1 MLRNFTWI
9 IPRRLAGMALPTG
22 ALRGRS
28 GAAAD
33 PALAQKA
40 VPALAQDLTRLK
52 ELGVRTVVSL
62 TREPLHEGTLD
73 HCGIHGLHIPV
84 EDMTAPSPE
93 QIRRAVEYIDEHIDQ
108 GGVVVHCMA
117 GIGRTG
123 TVLAGYLVWR
133 GSTPEDAI
141 AEIRNSRPGSV
152 ETFDQESSIF
162 RLAES
167 MAGHK
172 A

>member
-1 MLRNFTWI
+1 MLRNFTWV
-9 IPRRLAGMALPTG
+9 IPRRLAGMALPTSAYRTRAG
-22 ALRGRS
+22 GLTDQALERDLMS
-28 GAAAD
+28 
-33 PALAQKA
+33 LKA
-40 VPALAQDLTRLK
+40 
-52 ELGVRTVVSL
+52 LGVHAVLSL
-62 TREPLHEGTLD
+62 TRESLHEETLD
-73 HCGIHGLHIPV
+73 RCGFRRLHLPV

-93 QIRRAVEYIDEHIDQ
+93 QIRRAAVYIDEHIEE

-133 GSTPEDAI
+133 GSTPEAAI
-141 AEIRNSRPGSV
+141 EEIRASRPGSV

-162 RLAES
+162 RFAES
-167 MAGHK
+167 MAEHD

>member
-1 MLRNFTWI
+1 MLRNFSWI
-9 IPRRLAGMALPTG
+9 IPRRLAGMALPTT
-22 ALRGRS
+22 ALRGRA
-28 GAAAD
+28 GTATD
-33 PALAQKA
+33 PELAR
-40 VPALAQDLTRLK
+40 DLTRLT

-62 TREPLHEGTLD
+62 TREPLHRGTLD
-73 HCGIHGLHIPV
+73 HCGIHSLHIPV
-84 EDMTAPSPE
+84 EDMTAPTPE
-93 QIRRAVEYIDEHIDQ
+93 QIHRAVRYIDEQIAQD
-108 GGVVVHCMA
+108 GVVVHCLA

-133 GSTPEDAI
+133 GSTPEAAI

-162 RLAES
+162 RFAES

>member
-1 MLRNFTWI
+1 MLRNFTWV

-22 ALRGRS
+22 AHRS
-28 GAAAD
+28 RAGGTAD
-33 PALAQKA
+33 PALE
-40 VPALAQDLTRLK
+40 QDLMRLK
-52 ELGVRTVVSL
+52 ELGVSTVVSL
-62 TREPLHEGTLD
+62 TREPLHGATLD
-73 HCGIHGLHIPV
+73 HCGFRSLHIPV
-84 EDMTAPSPE
+84 EDMTAPTPE
-93 QIRRAVEYIDEHIDQ
+93 QIHRAVRYIDEHIEH

-141 AEIRNSRPGSV
+141 AEIRNTRPGSV

-162 RLAES
+162 RFAES

>member
-9 IPRRLAGMALPTG
+9 IPRRLAGMALPTSV
-22 ALRGRS
+22 LRRCAGDS
-28 GAAAD
+28 AD
-33 PALAQKA
+33 PALKR
-40 VPALAQDLTRLK
+40 DLMSLK

-62 TREPLHEGTLD
+62 THEPLHGGTLE
-73 HCGIHGLHIPV
+73 HCGFRSLHMPV
-84 EDMTAPSPE
+84 EDMTAPSPF
-93 QIRRAVEYIDEHIDQ
+93 QIRRAVHYIDEHIEE

-117 GIGRTG
+117 GVGRTG

-133 GSTPEDAI
+133 GSTPEAAI

-152 ETFDQESSIF
+152 ETLDQESSIF
-162 RLAES
+162 RFAES

>member
-1 MLRNFTWI
+1 M
-9 IPRRLAGMALPTG
+9 
-22 ALRGRS
+22 
-28 GAAAD
+28 
-33 PALAQKA
+33 
-40 VPALAQDLTRLK
+40 
-52 ELGVRTVVSL
+52 RTVVSL
-62 TREPLHEGTLD
+62 TREPLHGATLE
-73 HCGIHGLHIPV
+73 HCGIHSLHIPV
-84 EDMTAPSPE
+84 EDMTAPSSE
-93 QIRRAVEYIDEHIDQ
+93 QILRAVEFIDEQVVQ

-133 GSTPEDAI
+133 GSTPEAAI

-162 RLAES
+162 RFAES
-167 MAGHK
+167 MAGHN

>member
-1 MLRNFTWI
+1 MLRNFTWV

-22 ALRGRS
+22 AHRRS
-28 GAAAD
+28 SGGKAD
-33 PALAQKA
+33 PALER
-40 VPALAQDLTRLK
+40 DLMHLK
-52 ELGVRTVVSL
+52 ELGVSTVVSL
-62 TREPLHEGTLD
+62 TREPLHGETLD
-73 HCGIHGLHIPV
+73 HCGIRSLHVPV
-84 EDMTAPSPE
+84 EDMTAPSHE
-93 QIRRAVEYIDEHIDQ
+93 QIRRAVEYIDKHIAQ

-162 RLAES
+162 RFAES

>member
-1 MLRNFTWI
+1 MLRNFTWV
-9 IPRRLAGMALPTG
+9 IPGRLAGMALPTG
-22 ALRGRS
+22 AHRIS
-28 GAAAD
+28 AGAASD
-33 PALAQKA
+33 TALE
-40 VPALAQDLTRLK
+40 QDLMRLR
-52 ELGVRTVVSL
+52 ELGVSTVVSL
-62 TREPLHEGTLD
+62 TREPLHGETLD
-73 HCGIHGLHIPV
+73 HCGIRSLHIPV

-93 QIRRAVEYIDEHIDQ
+93 QIRRAVGYIDEHIDQ

-162 RLAES
+162 RFAES

>member
-1 MLRNFTWI
+1 MLRNFTWV
-9 IPRRLAGMALPTG
+9 IPRRLAGMALPTSAYRTRAG
-22 ALRGRS
+22 GLTDRALERDLMS
-28 GAAAD
+28 
-33 PALAQKA
+33 LKA
-40 VPALAQDLTRLK
+40 
-52 ELGVRTVVSL
+52 LGVSTVVSL
-62 TREPLHEGTLD
+62 TREPLHEETLD
-73 HCGIHGLHIPV
+73 HCGLRCLHVPV

-93 QIRRAVEYIDEHIDQ
+93 QIRRAVQYIDEHIDQ

-133 GSTPEDAI
+133 GSTPEAAI
-141 AEIRNSRPGSV
+141 AEIRNNRPGSV

-162 RLAES
+162 QFAES
-167 MAGHK
+167 MAEYG

>member
-1 MLRNFTWI
+1 MLRNFTWV

-22 ALRGRS
+22 AHRRS
-28 GAAAD
+28 AGDSAD
-33 PALAQKA
+33 LALE
-40 VPALAQDLTRLK
+40 QDLLRLK
-52 ELGVRTVVSL
+52 ELGVSTVVSL
-62 TREPLHEGTLD
+62 TREPLHGGTLE
-73 HCGIHGLHIPV
+73 HCGFRSLHIPV
-84 EDMTAPSPE
+84 EDMTAPTPE
-93 QIRRAVEYIDEHIDQ
+93 QIRRAVLYIDEHVDE

-123 TVLAGYLVWR
+123 TVLAGYLVWQ
-133 GSTPEDAI
+133 GSTPEAAI
-141 AEIRNSRPGSV
+141 AEIRSSRPGSV

-162 RLAES
+162 RFAES

>member
-1 MLRNFTWI
+1 MLRNFTWV
-9 IPRRLAGMALPTG
+9 IPRRLAGMALPTSAYQTRAG
-22 ALRGRS
+22 G
-28 GAAAD
+28 
-33 PALAQKA
+33 PAHQVLERDLMSLKA
-40 VPALAQDLTRLK
+40 M
-52 ELGVRTVVSL
+52 GVNAVVSL
-62 TREPLHEGTLD
+62 TREPLHEKTLD
-73 HCGIHGLHIPV
+73 RCGFRRLHLPV

-93 QIRRAVEYIDEHIDQ
+93 QIRRAAVYIDEHIET

-133 GSTPEDAI
+133 GYTPEAAI
-141 AEIRNSRPGSV
+141 EEIRNGRPGSV

-162 RLAES
+162 RFAES
-167 MAGHK
+167 MAEYG

>member
-1 MLRNFTWI
+1 MLRNFTWV
-9 IPRRLAGMALPTG
+9 IPRRLAGMALPTSAHRRRAG
-22 ALRGRS
+22 GKADPG
-28 GAAAD
+28 AD
-33 PALAQKA
+33 PALE
-40 VPALAQDLTRLK
+40 QDLMRLK
-52 ELGVRTVVSL
+52 ELGVSTVVSL
-62 TREPLHEGTLD
+62 TREPLHGGTLD
-73 HCGIHGLHIPV
+73 HCGFSSMHIPV

-93 QIRRAVEYIDEHIDQ
+93 QILQAVQYIDEQVEH

-123 TVLAGYLVWR
+123 TVLAGYLVWQ
-133 GSTPEDAI
+133 GSTPEAAI

-162 RLAES
+162 RFAES
-167 MAGHK
+167 MTGHK

>member
-1 MLRNFTWI
+1 MLRNFTWV
-9 IPRRLAGMALPTG
+9 IPRRLAGMALPTS
-22 ALRGRS
+22 ALQGRA

-33 PALAQKA
+33 PALER
-40 VPALAQDLTRLK
+40 DLTRLK

-62 TREPLHEGTLD
+62 TREPLHGETLD
-73 HCGIHGLHIPV
+73 HCGFRSLHIPV

-93 QIRRAVEYIDEHIDQ
+93 QIRRAVLYIDEHIEES
-108 GGVVVHCMA
+108 GVVVHCMA

-133 GSTPEDAI
+133 GSSPEAAI

-162 RLAES
+162 RFAES

>member
-1 MLRNFTWI
+1 MLRNFTWV
-9 IPRRLAGMALPTG
+9 IPRRLAGMALPTS
-22 ALRGRS
+22 ASSAYSPRGGGTPDQGLERDLMS
-28 GAAAD
+28 
-33 PALAQKA
+33 LKA
-40 VPALAQDLTRLK
+40 
-52 ELGVRTVVSL
+52 LGVNAVVSL
-62 TREPLHEGTLD
+62 TRDPLHEKTLD
-73 HCGIHGLHIPV
+73 HCGLRRLHLPV

-93 QIRRAVEYIDEHIDQ
+93 QIRRAALYIDEHIEA

-133 GSTPEDAI
+133 GASPEAAI
-141 AEIRNSRPGSV
+141 EEIRSIRPGSV

-162 RLAES
+162 RFAES
-167 MAGHK
+167 MAEHK

>member
-1 MLRNFTWI
+1 MLRNFTWV
-9 IPRRLAGMALPTG
+9 IPRRLAGMALPTSAG
-22 ALRGRS
+22 RPRG

-33 PALAQKA
+33 QALKR
-40 VPALAQDLTRLK
+40 DLMSLK
-52 ELGVRTVVSL
+52 GLGVAAVVSL
-62 TREPLHEGTLD
+62 TGEPLRGETLEQ
-73 HCGIHGLHIPV
+73 CGFRSLHLPV

-93 QIRRAVEYIDEHIDQ
+93 QIRRAVLYIDEHIEQ

-133 GSTPEDAI
+133 GATPEAAI
-141 AEIRNSRPGSV
+141 EEIRNSRPGSV
-152 ETFDQESSIF
+152 ETFGQESTIF
-162 RLAES
+162 RFAET
-167 MAGHK
+167 MAERD

>member
-1 MLRNFTWI
+1 MLRNFTWV

-22 ALRGRS
+22 AHRRRAGGR
-28 GAAAD
+28 ADFEAD
-33 PALAQKA
+33 PVLE
-40 VPALAQDLTRLK
+40 QDLMRLK
-52 ELGVRTVVSL
+52 ELGVGTVVSL
-62 TREPLHEGTLD
+62 TREPLHGATLD
-73 HCGIHGLHIPV
+73 HCGIRSLHMPV

-93 QIRRAVEYIDEHIDQ
+93 QIRRAVEYIDEHIAQ

-133 GSTPEDAI
+133 GSTPEAAI
-141 AEIRNSRPGSV
+141 AEIRTSRPGSV

-162 RLAES
+162 RFAES
-167 MAGHK
+167 MAEHE

>member
-1 MLRNFTWI
+1 MLRNFTWV
-9 IPRRLAGMALPTG
+9 IPRRLAGMALPTSAHRGNAAG
-22 ALRGRS
+22 AT
-28 GAAAD
+28 D
-33 PALAQKA
+33 
-40 VPALAQDLTRLK
+40 PALAQDLARLK

-62 TREPLHEGTLD
+62 TCEPLHGGTLD
-73 HCGIHGLHIPV
+73 RCGFGGLHSLHIPV

-93 QIRRAVEYIDEHIDQ
+93 QILRAVRYIDEHIDH

-141 AEIRNSRPGSV
+141 AEIRNCRPGSV

-162 RLAES
+162 RFAES

>member
-9 IPRRLAGMALPTG
+9 IPRRLAGMALPTSASG
-22 ALRGRS
+22 ALSAYVPRDG
-28 GAAAD
+28 GTTD
-33 PALAQKA
+33 HALERDLMSLKA
-40 VPALAQDLTRLK
+40 
-52 ELGVRTVVSL
+52 LGVNAVVSL
-62 TREPLHEGTLD
+62 TRDPLHEETLD
-73 HCGIHGLHIPV
+73 HCGFRRLHLPV

-93 QIRRAVEYIDEHIDQ
+93 QIRRAVLYIDEHIEA

-133 GSTPEDAI
+133 GSSPEAAI
-141 AEIRNSRPGSV
+141 ENIRNIRPGSV

-162 RLAES
+162 RFAES
-167 MAGHK
+167 MAEHE

>member
-9 IPRRLAGMALPTG
+9 IPRRLAGMALPTSAPG
-22 ALRGRS
+22 AHGPRGG
-28 GAAAD
+28 GATD
-33 PALAQKA
+33 QALER
-40 VPALAQDLTRLK
+40 DLTSLK
-52 ELGVRTVVSL
+52 ALGVNAVVSL
-62 TREPLHEGTLD
+62 TRDPLHEETLD
-73 HCGIHGLHIPV
+73 HCGFRRLHLPV

-93 QIRRAVEYIDEHIDQ
+93 QIRRAVLYIDEHIEA

-133 GSTPEDAI
+133 GASPEAAI
-141 AEIRNSRPGSV
+141 EEIRNIRPGSV
-152 ETFDQESSIF
+152 ETLEQESSIF
-162 RLAES
+162 RFAES
-167 MAGHK
+167 MAGHE

>member
-9 IPRRLAGMALPTG
+9 IPRRLAGMALPTS
-22 ALRGRS
+22 ALRGRA

-33 PALAQKA
+33 PAL
-40 VPALAQDLTRLK
+40 VQDLMRLK

-62 TREPLHEGTLD
+62 TREPLHRGTLD
-73 HCGIHGLHIPV
+73 HCGFRGLHIPV

-93 QIRRAVEYIDEHIDQ
+93 QILRAVEYIDEQVEQ

-133 GSTPEDAI
+133 GSTPEAAI
-141 AEIRNSRPGSV
+141 AELRNSRPGSV

-162 RLAES
+162 RFAES